1 MWLGLS
7 GSAWNSRKPRGACTD
22 PLMPPVCCRSTVS
35 RTSTKTTFGS
45 PARANA
51 SFAAIA
57 VTCAFASA
65 SNCLAPRFSMASSRS
80 VFALHAGGGQ
90 QPLLRGIQW
99 LAVEIGLAVL
109 NCHVADLRLTLE
121 QLGVR
126 RNAETLLQID
136 GDLDRRARHCLVE
149 RRVTAR
155 EIGRGDGIALGVHT
169 RSIDDARGVIDM
181 GDRVAHRRGHGDRA
195 VGLLRGD
202 RRGVEVRRERAMEVA
217 GRSDGG

>member
-7 GSAWNSRKPRGACTD
+7 GSAWNSRKPRGAC
-22 PLMPPVCCRSTVS
+22 PHSLRPPVGCLPTVS
-35 RTSTKTTFGS
+35 ETSTKTTFGS

-121 QLGVR
+121 QLRVR
-126 RNAETLLQID
+126 RNAVKLMQID
-136 GDLDRRARHCLVE
+136 GDHD
-149 RRVTAR
+149 
-155 EIGRGDGIALGVHT
+155 
-169 RSIDDARGVIDM
+169 
-181 GDRVAHRRGHGDRA
+181 RRGHH
-195 VGLLRGD
+195 
-202 RRGVEVRRERAMEVA
+202 
-217 GRSDGG
+217 